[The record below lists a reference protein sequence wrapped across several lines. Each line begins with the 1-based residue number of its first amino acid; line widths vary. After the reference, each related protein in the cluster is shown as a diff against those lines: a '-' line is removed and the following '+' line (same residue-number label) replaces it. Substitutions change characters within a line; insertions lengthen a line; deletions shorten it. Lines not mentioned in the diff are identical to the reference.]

1 MEILASFLVAST
13 FALLFAVCV
22 FSVVVAFTI
31 RRRFPA
37 LWQAWGEPVEWL
49 SLQRSTMDRHFF
61 NFLDERGYLA
71 AGDSR
76 FSRVCAALRAG
87 WYSFFFL
94 FVAAIFTLAAALF
107 FRP

>member
-1 MEILASFLVAST
+1 
-13 FALLFAVCV
+13 
-22 FSVVVAFTI
+22 
-31 RRRFPA
+31 
-37 LWQAWGEPVEWL
+37 
-49 SLQRSTMDRHFF
+49 MDRHFF

-94 FVAAIFTLAAALF
+94 FVAAIVTLAAALF